1 MHGDLQAGSSG
12 WLLEVTTCMGRR
24 HFVAASLQA
33 AQLVKT
39 LLRDCTAS
47 AIKIGSLKAN
57 RLDSTVT

>member
-1 MHGDLQAGSSG
+1 M
-12 WLLEVTTCMGRR
+12 
-24 HFVAASLQA
+24 AASLQA

-47 AIKIGSLKAN
+47 AINIGSLKAN